1 MYELE
6 TEEIYYKEVVHMI
19 VEARKSQDLQG
30 DLSKL
35 DTQESWWS
43 SSILKAGSLVTKE
56 PMFQFKP
63 KGRKKP
69 MSHLEA
75 FWH

>member
-6 TEEIYYKEVVHMI
+6 TGEIYYKEVVHMI

-35 DTQESWWS
+35 DTQESEWFS
-43 SSILKAGSLVTKE
+43 SSLKACRLETKE
-56 PMFQFKP
+56 ELIFQCESG
-63 KGRKKP
+63 GREKP
-69 MSHLEA
+69 MA
-75 FWH
+75 